1 MSDSYLHGVEVVEI
15 RNGARSIQSVTSSI
29 IGIVGTAPDSEGAV
43 TSTLSLGSG
52 TSALTFTA
60 LKAGEDGNDIAV
72 RIVNPGTA
80 SAELACALTETN
92 GTSLIKVSLATDDK
106 KAATSTADAVKTA
119 VAAVA
124 GIAALV
130 SVASGGAGVVSPCAV
145 TYLAGGKN
153 EAFPLDTPVEL
164 LPNDT
169 AWARLG
175 NEGSLARAIDNIW
188 KQCATP
194 LVVVR
199 VAQTTDDSDVATVA
213 AVAGSSGDRTGV
225 FALLNAESVTGLK
238 PRILVAP
245 GFAQQPGVVSSLV
258 SVASSLHGWA
268 IADGPNTTDAAAI
281 NAALGY
287 GSDRIYMVDPYVAVE
302 RDEGTV
308 YEPSSSFV
316 AGIIAKVDNEEGFWV
331 SPSNHTINGITGTKR
346 AIDFTLGD
354 ASSRAN
360 LLNASNVATIIRQN
374 GWRLWGNRTLSE
386 DSTYAFLCVRRT
398 ADIINDSILKAHLWA
413 VDRSITK
420 NYVTEVTESVNA
432 YMRTLIAMGAIVGDQ
447 DATNKVNC
455 CWLDA
460 DLNSEANIAAGRIYF
475 DFAFTAAYPAE
486 RVTFRSELNTN
497 GLTSIL
503 S

>member
-1 MSDSYLHGVEVVEI
+1 MSDTYLHGVEVVEI
-15 RNGARSIQSVTSSI
+15 SNGARSIQSVTSSI
-29 IGIVGTAPDSEGAV
+29 IGIVGTAPDSGNAV
-43 TSTLSLGSG
+43 AATLTLGNG
-52 TSALTFTA
+52 TSVLSFTA
-60 LKAGEDGNDIAV
+60 TTVGENGNDIAV
-72 RIVNPGTA
+72 RIINTGTA
-80 SAELACALTETN
+80 SAKLSCILTESN
-92 GTSLIKVSLATDDK
+92 GTSLIKVSLATDETK
-106 KAATSTADAVKTA
+106 SATSTADAIKAALDA
-119 VAAVA
+119 VAD
-124 GIAALV
+124 IAALV
-130 SVASGGAGVVSPCAV
+130 SVVSGGAGVVSPCAV
-145 TYLAGGKN
+145 THLWGGKD
-153 EAFPLDTPVEL
+153 EAFPINTPVEL

-169 AWARLG
+169 AWSRLG
-175 NEGSLARAIDNIW
+175 DGGSLSRAIDNIW

-194 LVVVR
+194 LVVIR
-199 VAQTTDDSDVATVA
+199 VAQTIDDSNAATIA

-238 PRILVAP
+238 PRILIAP
-245 GFAQQPGVVSSLV
+245 GFAQQSGVVTSLV
-258 SVASSLHGWA
+258 SVAESLHGWA

-281 NAALGY
+281 NAALAY
-287 GSDRIYMVDPYVAVE
+287 GSDRIYMIDPYVTVD
-302 RDEGTV
+302 RDEGSV
-308 YEPSSSFV
+308 YEPASSFV

-331 SPSNHTINGITGTKR
+331 SPSNHTISGITGTKR

-420 NYVTEVTESVNA
+420 NYVAEVTGSVNA
-432 YMRTLIAMGAIVGDQ
+432 YLRTLIAMGAIVGDQ
-447 DATNKVNC
+447 DTSNKVNC
-455 CWLDA
+455 CWLDS
-460 DLNSEANIAAGRIYF
+460 DLNSEASIAAGKIYF
-475 DFAFTAAYPAE
+475 DFAFTPAYPAE
-486 RVTFRSELNTN
+486 RVTFLSELNTN